1 MNAVTFEMSPNK
13 RIFSRSVFSFL
24 DYLAELG
31 GLFASLSSIV
41 AFILL
46 IFNYLSSY
54 QFVMSELF
62 AERVELRELKSNERP
77 DSSDHLFTHEINP
90 YNNV

>member
-31 GLFASLSSIV
+31 GLYASLSSLV
-41 AFILL
+41 AFILFCL
-46 IFNYLSSY
+46 NYLSSY
-54 QFVMSELF
+54 QFVMFELF
-62 AERVELRELKSNERP
+62 AKRVEL
-77 DSSDHLFTHEINP
+77 
-90 YNNV
+90 